1 MYVLTNTA
9 KIDGATVILYSNLL
23 QEIGEATQSRFFILP
38 NSIHEVILMKDSGEN
53 VKELR
58 RVVMEINRTQVA
70 PEDVL
75 SDEVYSYDYIEQ
87 KLAMATDSGQYVK
100 ALE

>member
-1 MYVLTNTA
+1 MLTNTA
-9 KIDGATVILYSNLL
+9 KINGATVMLYPNLL

-38 NSIHEVILMKDSGEN
+38 SSIHEVILMRDSGEMN
-53 VKELR
+53 VEELR

-75 SDEVYSYDYIEQ
+75 SDEVYSYDYTKQ
-87 KLAMATDSGQYVK
+87 KLAMATDSGQYEKVS
-100 ALE
+100 E